1 MIEVWG
7 RDNSVNVQKVLW
19 CCEELDLAYR
29 LIKAGG
35 PFGRTDEPEYRAL
48 NPTGLIPTLVDD
60 GIVHWESNAIV
71 RYLARRYGAG
81 TLWPDDPQNHARAES
96 WMEWQTAVWLRL
108 RPAFIGL
115 IRTPE
120 AERDTARIESSVE
133 ATAGNMQLLE
143 SHLAKHDYVA
153 GTAFS
158 MGDIPIGATVSRWLK
173 LDISHPPTPALTAW
187 QQRLAQRRAFTDA
200 VSSIP
205 LS

>member
-19 CCEELDLAYR
+19 CCAELDLAYR

-60 GIVHWESNAIV
+60 GVVHWESNAIV

-120 AERDTARIESSVE
+120 AERDSARIKSSVE

-143 SHLAKHDYVA
+143 SHLAKHDYIA

-173 LDISHPPTPALTAW
+173 LDISRPPTPALTAW
-187 QQRLAQRRAFTDA
+187 QQRLAQRRPFTDV